1 MSRIDRFY
9 LGQGL
14 ISKGGPIGI
23 MACTSFSDHAPLIM
37 STQFFKTGCKRAKRA
52 GIPEDVFGNRKW
64 KDEIS
69 EIWRAHNSDGR
80 SKAENVANGQKL
92 VTFSC

>member
-1 MSRIDRFY
+1 M
-9 LGQGL
+9 GT
-14 ISKGGPIGI
+14 KGPKELRVPKNI
-23 MACTSFSDHAPLIM
+23 FS
-37 STQFFKTGCKRAKRA
+37 
-52 GIPEDVFGNRKW
+52 NRKW

-69 EIWRAHNSDGR
+69 EIWKAHNSNGR